1 MEFGPGVGALEGLG
15 GSKRDKA
22 EVDVNERLLVGDDR
36 SSTSESWLGKDEGS
50 SSGAVLFLLD
60 RGSVVLGLCSI
71 R

>member
-1 MEFGPGVGALEGLG
+1 VEFGPGVGALEGLG

-22 EVDVNERLLVGDDR
+22 EVDGDDR